1 MDKKSETTKNTWL
14 KKSYRRQI
22 HTQKK
27 SLINNDKTEKN
38 ISFKKEKKKNPRKL
52 G

>member
-22 HTQKK
+22 R
-27 SLINNDKTEKN
+27 
-38 ISFKKEKKKNPRKL
+38 KKKKKKL
-52 G
+52 NQ

>member
-22 HTQKK
+22 QKK
-27 SLINNDKTEKN
+27 
-38 ISFKKEKKKNPRKL
+38 KKLNQ
-52 G
+52 

>member
-22 HTQKK
+22 RKKKKK
-27 SLINNDKTEKN
+27 SLINNDIN
-38 ISFKKEKKKNPRKL
+38 IEW
-52 G
+52 